1 MRGSK
6 RLKNQN
12 PQQKPQIFILESS
25 SSDSSDSESEEE
37 IKITKPQNSRFKRTR
52 YSDLSTSQPN
62 IQTHPVDE
70 DENGHENENRR
81 EVNQKNVSIPRI
93 QSIPAVNH
101 PQPLRLLDR
110 YRSNTPRASC
120 RLQLIPIEKRIN
132 HFKVHREKEWHGAT
146 YSRVFSMYSLD
157 KPSSNPIAKATFAST
172 FSQEIKVVNPNG
184 LICEIDTDADGKYQM
199 RLGNDVS
206 LSMRKDAGD
215 AIFAEFFAVDGV
227 IPPFKLLTSPPG
239 ACVDLK
245 AAFGERKA
253 LKSIKNCKLCFN
265 GDEIVAVRK
274 VSKNDVEVDAKGTI
288 SFLAC
293 FTIAIFMYVQ

>member
-6 RLKNQN
+6 RTKEKN

-25 SSDSSDSESEEE
+25 SSDSSSDVSDIEN
-37 IKITKPQNSRFKRTR
+37 KIQLQQNSRMRRTR
-52 YSDLSTSQPN
+52 YSDISTSQPN
-62 IQTHPVDE
+62 INTHKTAS
-70 DENGHENENRR
+70 ENGNENKMDDTQR
-81 EVNQKNVSIPRI
+81 NVTIPRI
-93 QSIPAVNH
+93 QSIPSVSNA
-101 PQPLRLLDR
+101 PPLRLLDR
-110 YRSNTPRASC
+110 YRSSTPRASS
-120 RLQLIPIEKRIN
+120 RLQLIPIEKRVN

-146 YSRVFSMYSLD
+146 YSRVFSMFSLD
-157 KPSSNPIAKATFAST
+157 KPSANPIAKATFAST
-172 FSQEIKVVNPNG
+172 FSQEIKVVNTNG

-199 RLGNDVS
+199 RLGNDIS
-206 LSMRKDAGD
+206 LSMRKEAGH

-239 ACVDLK
+239 ACEDLK

-253 LKSIKNCKLCFN
+253 IRSVKNCKLCYN

-274 VSKNDVEVDAKGTI
+274 VGKNDVEVDAKGTI